1 MVERAL
7 ELERA
12 GCFSVVLECVP
23 RAVAVR
29 WRLHTHVSPYTRVLS
44 LYIHVSPHARAS
56 LYTHVSLSMHV
67 SLYRRVYGYTDESG
81 IDTPAMWEY
90 GGKKK
95 KNVLHLPNTR
105 EKRESH
111 GGLHCSHEQGVL
123 HNRYTIGTQGEHKG
137 YTPLV

>member
-29 WRLHTHVSPYTRVLS
+29 WRLHTHVSPYTCVSPYTRALS
-44 LYIHVSPHARAS
+44 LYIHVSPHTRVS
-56 LYTHVSLSMHV
+56 LYTHVSLCMHV

-81 IDTPAMWEY
+81 IDTPAMWEC

-95 KNVLHLPNTR
+95 KMFPTFQTR
-105 EKRESH
+105 GRRGSLT
-111 GGLHCSHEQGVL
+111 GGYTARMSKGY
-123 HNRYTIGTQGEHKG
+123 YTIGTQ
-137 YTPLV
+137 